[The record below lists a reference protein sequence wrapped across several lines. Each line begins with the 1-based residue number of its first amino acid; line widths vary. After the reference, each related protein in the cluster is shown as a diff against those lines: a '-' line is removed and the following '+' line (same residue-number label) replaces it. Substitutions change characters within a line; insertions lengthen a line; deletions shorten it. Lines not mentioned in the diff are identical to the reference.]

1 MDSLTPRT
9 LLPRMAK
16 KRVTFR
22 TDRDRQLSGFSPEG
36 NHLYF
41 DFRPSGELT
50 FDADDQEI
58 VDYLTSV
65 LGKPQPAVAE
75 EKR

>member
-1 MDSLTPRT
+1 
-9 LLPRMAK
+9 MAT

-22 TDRDRQLSGFSPEG
+22 TEPDVQISGFSSDG

-50 FDADDQEI
+50 FNADDQEP
-58 VDYLTSV
+58 VEFLTSI
-65 LGKPQPAVAE
+65 LGKPATAK
-75 EKR
+75 EKKA